1 MAGQID
7 IFPTIM
13 GLLQLPYTNNTLGIN
28 LLKEKRPY
36 IYFSADDK
44 YGVIDEEW
52 FLMVNSE
59 KKRSLYQYKTKS
71 KNNFILDKPELAEKW
86 MRMQSQIFRPINLY
100 FQTTNNNKFQVWQ
113 C

>member
-1 MAGQID
+1 MCIRD
-7 IFPTIM
+7 S
-13 GLLQLPYTNNTLGIN
+13 PYTNNTLGIN

-71 KNNFILDKPELAEKW
+71 KNNFILDKPELAEK
-86 MRMQSQIFRPINLY
+86 MDAYAKSN
-100 FQTTNNNKFQVWQ
+100 FQAYQFVLSNNKQ
-113 C
+113 